1 MTSAETKTIPKT
13 HPEGSSMALRRLDT
27 EGAPHLHGADADMWR
42 TLAAWLW
49 TTYLAVVTGAVV
61 WWVF

>member
-1 MTSAETKTIPKT
+1 MDLTPI
-13 HPEGSSMALRRLDT
+13 DT
-27 EGAPHLHGADADMWR
+27 EAPPLRGPDADMWR

-49 TTYLAVVTGAVV
+49 AAYLGLVTGAVL

>member
-1 MTSAETKTIPKT
+1 VTSAEQEDTPKV
-13 HPEGSSMALRRLDT
+13 GSMALTPFDT
-27 EGAPHLHGADADMWR
+27 EGVAPLRGPEADMWR

-49 TTYLAVVTGAVV
+49 TTYLALVTGAVL

>member
-1 MTSAETKTIPKT
+1 
-13 HPEGSSMALRRLDT
+13 MALTPLET
-27 EGAPHLHGADADMWR
+27 EGAAPLSGPDADTWR

-49 TTYLAVVTGAVV
+49 MTYLLLVTGAVL

>member
-1 MTSAETKTIPKT
+1 
-13 HPEGSSMALRRLDT
+13 MALRRLDT
-27 EGAPHLHGADADMWR
+27 ESALHGADADTWR

-49 TTYLAVVTGAVV
+49 TTYLAVVTGAVL

>member
-1 MTSAETKTIPKT
+1 
-13 HPEGSSMALRRLDT
+13 MALRRLDT
-27 EGAPHLHGADADMWR
+27 EGAPHLGADADMWR

-49 TTYLAVVTGAVV
+49 TTYLAVVTGAVL